1 MIFKII
7 YLYLTGYVEFI
18 AEGFYIERF
27 INICMSKKIFLWD
40 LKRDKNTII
49 KMKIGLLDFKK
60 IRQIAKKT
68 KSRLKIKKK
77 SGIPFLLHR
86 YRKRKIFAITLLVI
100 AILIYILTR
109 YIWNIEINGLES
121 INQDELLTQLNES
134 GIVVGSKISKVDSQ
148 NVINE
153 IMLKRDDIAWM
164 GMEVKGTN
172 AIINIVEA
180 KKKPEI
186 IDYTKPCNI
195 TATKDGIIT
204 KLNVQN
210 GTARVNVG
218 DTIKQNDLL
227 VEGVMEGLYT
237 GNRSVHAK
245 ADVYAKVWYTKEKT
259 ASLIEE
265 YYTSTGEEQ
274 NCYKIK
280 FNNFEINL
288 NKRLSKFENCD
299 TMSSSKKIKLFS
311 NLYIPVEIEKT
322 TYKET
327 VKNTTEYTEE
337 ELINKLK
344 KEIEEELISEL
355 EIDKEKILEKN
366 YTVYSDN
373 QNVYVKIILVVE
385 ENIARSVEIVF

>member
-7 YLYLTGYVEFI
+7 YLYLTGYVEII
-18 AEGFYIERF
+18 AEGFFIERF
-27 INICMSKKIFLWD
+27 INICRSKRIFLWD

-49 KMKIGLLDFKK
+49 KMKIGLSDFKK

-109 YIWNIEINGLES
+109 YIWNIEIKGLES
-121 INQDELLTQLNES
+121 INKDELLTQLNES

-195 TATKDGIIT
+195 IATKDGIIT
-204 KLNVQN
+204 KVNVQN

-265 YYTSTGEEQ
+265 YYTPTGEEQ